1 MAGEKTKFHEASRD
15 IFRKV
20 QAIERAGFTFLEVGE
35 GLGRN
40 WGISPICLPV
50 DTQLHRGISIRTV
63 IEHVKFPKTSRRLV
77 LQRLYPTILVLDAK
91 SVKNIFESY
100 LLTISH

>member
-1 MAGEKTKFHEASRD
+1 MAGEKTKFHEALRN

-20 QAIERAGFTFLEVGE
+20 QAVEGAGFTFLEVGE

-40 WGISPICLPV
+40 WGISPICLLV

-63 IEHVKFPKTSRRLV
+63 IEHVKFPRASQRLD
-77 LQRLYPTILVLDAK
+77 LLRLYPTILVLDTE
-91 SVKNIFESY
+91 IRQEYF
-100 LLTISH
+100 